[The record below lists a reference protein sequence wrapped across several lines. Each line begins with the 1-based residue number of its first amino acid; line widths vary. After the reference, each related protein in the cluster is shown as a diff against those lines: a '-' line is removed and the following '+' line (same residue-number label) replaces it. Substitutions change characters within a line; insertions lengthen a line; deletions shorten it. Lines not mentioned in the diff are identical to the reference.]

1 MYAKKW
7 DEFNGQDQ
15 GYAIYYSLLPQEK
28 AENLDIELVKIK
40 PRQETIAHIHEDKDE
55 AYLILEGRGI
65 LKLGDEEKEI
75 TKEMI
80 IHIPPY
86 QKHCIKNIDDKKD
99 LKYISIASGL
109 R

>member
-7 DEFNGQDQ
+7 DEFHEQDQ
-15 GYAIYYSLLPQEK
+15 GYALYSFLLPQEK
-28 AENLDIELVKIK
+28 ANNLNIELVKIK
-40 PRQETIAHIHEDKDE
+40 PCQETIAHIHEDKDE
-55 AYLILEGRGI
+55 AYLILDGKGI
-65 LKLGDEEKEI
+65 LKLGNEEKEI

-80 IHIPPY
+80 VHIPPY

-109 R
+109 L